1 MSITT
6 FYFFRHGETDWNIER
21 RFQGHTDV
29 PLNSNG
35 LKQIAE
41 LAKKMQI
48 LEIEVILSSDLTRAH
63 MTAQAVAKNRKIEI
77 QLSHILRE
85 THLGQV
91 EGMLV
96 KDIEKQFSQ
105 DFLRRWGSIK
115 EEDMDFAF
123 PGGETKREQL
133 QKVQS
138 YLENFCHLNPNLK
151 NIAVSTHGGTLR
163 RIVHSARG
171 APLEAV
177 PIPNC
182 ALFELS
188 FHKDQKEWTYLR
200 QIKD

>member
-1 MSITT
+1 MMSITT
-6 FYFFRHGETDWNIER
+6 FYFFRHGETDWNVER

-29 PLNSNG
+29 ALNANG
-35 LKQIAE
+35 LKQISE
-41 LAKKMQI
+41 LAQKMKA
-48 LEIEVILSSDLTRAH
+48 IELDIILSSDLSRALA
-63 MTAQAVAKNRKIEI
+63 TAEAVAKNRKIEI
-77 QLSHILRE
+77 QLTPILRE

-96 KDIEKQFSQ
+96 KDIERQFSQ

-133 QKVQS
+133 QKVKN
-138 YLENFCHLNPNLK
+138 YLESFCKENPTLK

-163 RIVHSARG
+163 RLVHSAIG
-171 APLEAV
+171 SPEEAV

-182 ALFELS
+182 ALFELA
-188 FHKDQKEWTYLR
+188 FHKDQKEWSYLR
-200 QIKD
+200 QI